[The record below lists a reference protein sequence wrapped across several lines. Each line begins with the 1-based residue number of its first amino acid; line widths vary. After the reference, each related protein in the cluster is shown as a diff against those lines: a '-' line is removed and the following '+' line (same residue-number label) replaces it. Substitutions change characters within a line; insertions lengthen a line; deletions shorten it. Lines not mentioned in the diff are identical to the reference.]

1 MRLIRQA
8 LLNLDHT
15 IQKRCL
21 GCVSWS
27 CQKIKTKWLG
37 RHFINLF
44 SAMNFFFWEYPI
56 FFWRFRDPSSE
67 IKFIC
72 HGSIY
77 FWRFC
82 EAKETVRWWCAKRE
96 LKIKLVLI
104 SERLFWKGGVG
115 EGKRSLLDRAAGRL
129 LSKKKKR
136 NVFIIMCVYLPIK

>member
-44 SAMNFFFWEYPI
+44 SAMNFFSESI
-56 FFWRFRDPSSE
+56 PSFLALQRSE
-67 IKFIC
+67 LGNK
-72 HGSIY
+72 IY
-77 FWRFC
+77 LPWIDLFLEILWSKGDCVVVVRQKRAQNQISFDLG
-82 EAKETVRWWCAKRE
+82 ETF
-96 LKIKLVLI
+96 L
-104 SERLFWKGGVG
+104 KGGVG
-115 EGKRSLLDRAAGRL
+115 EGKRSLLDRGAGRL

>member
-44 SAMNFFFWEYPI
+44 SAMNFFSESIPSFLALQRSELGNKIYLPWIDLFLEI
-56 FFWRFRDPSSE
+56 F
-67 IKFIC
+67 
-72 HGSIY
+72 
-77 FWRFC
+77 

-115 EGKRSLLDRAAGRL
+115 EGKRSLLDRGAGRL